1 MGEKFGRIT
10 EVILRGA
17 PEVMPKT
24 SKSRHSTIGMLCRY
38 REGNPEERVE
48 FESEP
53 PRGVE
58 LRNTR
63 EESGGPLPQL
73 SK

>member
-1 MGEKFGRIT
+1 MGGKFGRIT

-17 PEVMPKT
+17 PEVVPKT
-24 SKSRHSTIGMLCRY
+24 KSRHSATGMLFRY

-48 FESEP
+48 FESESP
-53 PRGVE
+53 WGME
-58 LRNTR
+58 QRNTR
-63 EESGGPLPQL
+63 EECGGPLPQL